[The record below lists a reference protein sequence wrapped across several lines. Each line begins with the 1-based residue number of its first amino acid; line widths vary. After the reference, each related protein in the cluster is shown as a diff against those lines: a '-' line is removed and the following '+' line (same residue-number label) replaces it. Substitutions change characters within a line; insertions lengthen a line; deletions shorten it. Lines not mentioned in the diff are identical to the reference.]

1 MTRTARMYSQPQLEI
16 YADDVKCSHGSST
29 GRLDENALFYMQTRG
44 IAPQEARLLL
54 MSAFVS
60 DVIGQVRIPA
70 LADRLRHLVE
80 LRFRGEMEKCRGCK
94 MCK

>member
-1 MTRTARMYSQPQLEI
+1 
-16 YADDVKCSHGSST
+16 
-29 GRLDENALFYMQTRG
+29 
-44 IAPQEARLLL
+44 
-54 MSAFVS
+54 MSAFVA